1 MACAWEQQPI
11 ECCYLVRCPGY
22 QLCSAE
28 SGGCLLGCC
37 AEYGDEHTPRLPSPA
52 EQTVP
57 AQQRCQCS
65 QGQCKSSHVR
75 QRCHRSNRA
84 HLTLAAWT
92 SAIWDS
98 SMSASRRSLDGVPPI
113 VQNTPPTR
121 KRGKSLAGQQR
132 RCNGHSL
139 AWCKLCKHD
148 RAAGL
153 GGNRGDCRHRLMPR
167 PNTGMQSETGIK
179 DFLSLVR

>member
-11 ECCYLVRCPGY
+11 ECYLVGCPGY

-113 VQNTPPTR
+113 VQADVLAAPPPLPDE
-121 KRGKSLAGQQR
+121 LAGQ
-132 RCNGHSL
+132 SL
-139 AWCKLCKHD
+139 DENSQMLRATATAWCKLVQ
-148 RAAGL
+148 AGS
-153 GGNRGDCRHRLMPR
+153 CRRMGRQPR
-167 PNTGMQSETGIK
+167 
-179 DFLSLVR
+179 

>member
-1 MACAWEQQPI
+1 METNTL
-11 ECCYLVRCPGY
+11 LVFPV
-22 QLCSAE
+22 QLSKLCLRSNVANAAKVSA
-28 SGGCLLGCC
+28 
-37 AEYGDEHTPRLPSPA
+37 SPHM
-52 EQTVP
+52 
-57 AQQRCQCS
+57 CGS
-65 QGQCKSSHVR
+65 D
-75 QRCHRSNRA
+75 HRSNRA

-113 VQNTPPTR
+113 VQDTPPTR